1 LLSNGRIEKKEKV
14 PGTEPGTLLSGMGK
28 QAINSRAS
36 ADSQE

>member
-1 LLSNGRIEKKEKV
+1 MGGLQKEKV
-14 PGTEPGTLLSGMGK
+14 PGTEPGTFLRGMRK